1 MIRQFSD
8 YDGDINETAD
18 VCVIGS
24 GAGGAVAAK
33 ELAQKGYSVVL
44 LEEGGHHTRETWN
57 GKPFRAMVDMFR
69 NGGGTFTLGIPTV
82 SITLGK
88 CIGGT
93 TTINSLT
100 CFRTPPKILK
110 TWRDKLGLAGFTDEY
125 LDPYF
130 EKIEKAIHVTE
141 LPWDV
146 LGNCAKIIKRGADSL
161 GLNCRPLKHNALN
174 CRGCGTCQF
183 GCIDGAKQS
192 MDVTYVPEAVNS
204 GARVY
209 ANCRAE
215 RLTTRNGV
223 ITGVG
228 ASLINPETGMT
239 AHAMTVRARAII
251 VACGSLITPSFL
263 KRSGLKNRNIG
274 RNLQIHPGARVC
286 AIMEEKVEGWKGV
299 SQGAYIDDFENEGI
313 ILEGIFVHPSI
324 LLGAFPFIGLPFKEL
339 AAQYAHVAAFAA
351 MIHDTT
357 AGRVYRSGPGGI
369 LSTYFINRHDIE
381 LLKKGVAYVAKI
393 FFAAGARKVLTAFRQ
408 MPVLDSPD
416 DVKRLLDLRVK
427 PGDNHEAMAFHP
439 LGTCRMGS
447 SPKTGA
453 VDSNGESFNVKN
465 LYIADGS
472 VVPTSLGVNPQITI
486 MALANHIAD
495 RVAERLGR
503 PA

>member
-1 MIRQFSD
+1 MIRQFGD
-8 YDGDINETAD
+8 YGGDIAEKAD

-33 ELAQKGYSVVL
+33 ELAQKGHSVVL
-44 LEEGGHHTRETWN
+44 LEEGGHHTRETWS
-57 GKPFRAMVDMFR
+57 GKPFSAMVEMFR
-69 NGGGTFTLGIPTV
+69 NGGGTFTLGIPAV
-82 SITLGK
+82 SITLGR

-100 CFRTPPKILK
+100 CFRTPSRVLG
-110 TWRDKLGLAGFTDEY
+110 TWRDELGLARFTEEY

-130 EKIEKAIHVTE
+130 QRVENEIHVAE
-141 LPWDV
+141 LPWEV
-146 LGNCAKIIKRGADSL
+146 LGNCAKIIKRGADRL
-161 GLNCRPLKHNALN
+161 GLNCRPLKHNAVN

-192 MDVTYVPEAVNS
+192 MDVTYVPEAVKH

-209 ANCRAE
+209 AHCRAD
-215 RLTTRNGV
+215 RLIVRSGRIEGV
-223 ITGVG
+223 R
-228 ASLINPETGMT
+228 ASLIDPETGVR
-239 AHAMTVRARAII
+239 AHTMTVEARAVI

-263 KRSGLKNRNIG
+263 KRSGLKNKNIG
-274 RNLQIHPGARVC
+274 RNLRIHPGARVC
-286 AIMEEKVEGWKGV
+286 AIMKEKVEGWKGV

-339 AAQYAHVAAFAA
+339 ASQYAHVAAFAA
-351 MIHDTT
+351 MIHDTGE
-357 AGRVYRSGPGGI
+357 GRVYRSGPGGI
-369 LSTYFINRHDIE
+369 LSTYFINRRDIE

-393 FFAAGARKVLTAFRQ
+393 FFAAGAVRVLTAFRQ

-416 DVKRLLDLRVK
+416 DVQRLLDLKVR

-439 LGTCRMGS
+439 LGTCRMGV
-447 SPKTGA
+447 SPKSGA
-453 VDSNGESFNVKN
+453 VDSNGESFEVKN
-465 LYIADGS
+465 LFVADGS

-495 RVAERLGR
+495 RVSDRLGR